1 MFGEEGLMWS
11 IGEKGEK
18 VFIEQK
24 TLHGVGEERAEQ

>member
-11 IGEKGEK
+11 IGENREK

-24 TLHGVGEERAEQ
+24 ILHGVGEERAEQ